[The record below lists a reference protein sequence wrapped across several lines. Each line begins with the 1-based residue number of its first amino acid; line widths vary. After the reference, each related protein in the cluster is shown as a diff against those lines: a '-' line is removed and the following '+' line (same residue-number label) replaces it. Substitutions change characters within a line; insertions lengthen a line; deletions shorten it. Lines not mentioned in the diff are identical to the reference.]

1 MRSLDL
7 LACHLVGDYILQ
19 TNEMAKN
26 KLTDARVR
34 AHHVTRY
41 CLPFL
46 AAGVASR
53 VNPVRLTVFLALV
66 WITHFIT
73 DSKRW
78 IPNDDWPPGTIIND
92 QALHIAQLTVLNRV
106 VGRSRL

>member
-7 LACHLVGDYILQ
+7 LACHLIGDYILQ
-19 TNEMAKN
+19 TDDMAKK

-46 AAGVASR
+46 AAGILTR
-53 VNPVRLTVFLALV
+53 VNPARLGVFLALV
-66 WITHFIT
+66 WITHYVT

-78 IPNDDWPPGTIIND
+78 IPNEDWPPGTIIND
-92 QALHIAQLTVLNRV
+92 QALHITQLAALNRLA
-106 VGRSRL
+106 GRSKW

>member
-7 LACHLVGDYILQ
+7 VACHLIGDYILQ
-19 TNEMAKN
+19 TDDMAKN

-41 CLPFL
+41 CVPFVV
-46 AAGVASR
+46 AGILSR
-53 VNPVRLTVFLALV
+53 TNLVRLTAFLALV
-66 WITHFIT
+66 WAAHYAT

-78 IPNDDWPPGTIIND
+78 LPNEDWPPGTIIND
-92 QALHIAQLTVLNRV
+92 QALHFAQLAILRRI
-106 VGRSRL
+106 VGQPRS